1 MGVDKVLQVHIMHVF
16 PVRILCLF
24 DEISA
29 CSEIFGLS
37 MRAISL
43 NQLSGNFELTFIS
56 FFAILYL
63 QKAPQ
68 SIYVGFQRGS
78 SKQKTENLAPCY
90 KA

>member
-43 NQLSGNFELTFIS
+43 NQLSGNFERTCI
-56 FFAILYL
+56 FFM
-63 QKAPQ
+63 QF
-68 SIYVGFQRGS
+68 YVSKKHLKVSSFQRGS